1 MIRESGDR
9 PQTPSK
15 QGYYYLISGLVFGV
29 ILGLIFS
36 LGFAP
41 LRYTDADVAML
52 DESSKKE
59 YRILVAMTYIA
70 ENDLGRAKERLH
82 LLEGDNDMID
92 LQTQAA
98 QMKGDNG
105 LTVEWQAMEQLLF
118 DLSNGSIGNPVDV
131 EPESEDETETVEE
144 EGILLPDAMPT
155 EAVAMAEEEQ
165 NSPAEKEGSLES
177 TAVPKETIPPKPT
190 STTAAAINK
199 PFQLEERLI
208 FCDQTQP
215 QLLQVVVVD
224 EEGISLPGVPIHI
237 SWAGGS
243 ETFFTGLYGEVDDGY
258 ADFGMQEGVAY
269 RIQVGKSDTFVDNL
283 SPKECQAE
291 DGSAF
296 LGGWW
301 LAFRP

>member
-1 MIRESGDR
+1 MIRESRDK

-15 QGYYYLISGLVFGV
+15 QGYYYLVSGLVFGI

-70 ENDLGRAKERLH
+70 EHDLGRAKERLH
-82 LLEGDNDMID
+82 LLGGDNDMID

-98 QMKGDNG
+98 QMKGESG

-131 EPESEDETETVEE
+131 EPEGEEETETDEE
-144 EGILLPDAMPT
+144 EGILLPDATPT
-155 EAVAMAEEEQ
+155 MAVAMAEEEQ
-165 NSPAEKEGSLES
+165 SFPAEVEESLES

-215 QLLQVVVVD
+215 QLLQVMVVD
-224 EEGISLPGVPIHI
+224 EESISLLGVPIHI

-258 ADFGMQEGVAY
+258 ADFEMQEGVAY

-283 SPKECQAE
+283 SPTECQSD
-291 DGSAF
+291 DGSLF